1 MSTEDSRAAL
11 VKKLRESQDQYTQW
25 LSAQPVSEI
34 LNHAMEFSMREEII
48 QAVDKYASFITDEQ
62 TAVLLE
68 TKDPLPDIWKAYKD
82 RPGRA
87 NFIIEC
93 TGRIADMEMEKLA
106 RPDDRRTQSL
116 SAEDIANESG
126 RICAALRDMWEE
138 SQRNHSEATHFQ
150 IAISPL
156 FLMRATTQD
165 MERLR
170 EQLPLKKTTYGTI
183 EGREGYFAF
192 FTIGADRAA
201 KREAHKPS
209 VRKALQEGTN
219 VSAVQ
224 KTPAERGVQRPEH

>member
-11 VKKLRESQDQYTQW
+11 VEKLRESQDQYTQW

-93 TGRIADMEMEKLA
+93 TGRIADMEIEKLA

-116 SAEDIANESG
+116 SAEDIANG
-126 RICAALRDMWEE
+126 RIAAQ
-138 SQRNHSEATHFQ
+138 SQRSNPFSNSNFPVVSHARHHAGYGKTAGRASLEKNH
-150 IAISPL
+150 
-156 FLMRATTQD
+156 
-165 MERLR
+165 LR
-170 EQLPLKKTTYGTI
+170 HNRGP
-183 EGREGYFAF
+183 GRIFRF
-192 FTIGADRAA
+192 FHHRCG
-201 KREAHKPS
+201 
-209 VRKALQEGTN
+209 
-219 VSAVQ
+219 
-224 KTPAERGVQRPEH
+224 